1 MTILDEAIQHIDHLL
16 EDLSILLQE
25 GSEAADTHEQ
35 LAPAV
40 EPQIKAA
47 KAVKAGKGSKPPAA
61 GARPSDD
68 FAKANLQ
75 VARVLSVDGSSI
87 PSEKLY
93 KLQLDVGGN
102 ETRQV
107 VAGLKMFVP
116 AEQLRDSLVVA
127 ILNLKPAKLAGVM
140 SEAMVLAA
148 EVLQGPA
155 PSVRLLRPPE
165 GSQPGDKLYR
175 SRNCPQSYPKTLK
188 SDLWRGFAPDLIV
201 MDGKATFQKEPLVT
215 DRGCVTA
222 DVPDGAKIR

>member
-1 MTILDEAIQHIDHLL
+1 ML
-16 EDLSILLQE
+16 
-25 GSEAADTHEQ
+25 
-35 LAPAV
+35 
-40 EPQIKAA
+40 
-47 KAVKAGKGSKPPAA
+47 
-61 GARPSDD
+61 
-68 FAKANLQ
+68 LQ

-107 VAGLKMFVP
+107 VAGLKMFVT

-155 PSVRLLRPPE
+155 PSVRLLRPPGGLPPPCFNDAHSGLSLLRHHCFLVDLPPHRCAEASLCLPLLPSACCKHLILDSPQALAE
-165 GSQPGDKLYR
+165 GLQSTLGSLEQPLPASSQLAISDNASCYLIA
-175 SRNCPQSYPKTLK
+175 SRCCRGLPAWRQAVPQQELSTVIPQNLEV
-188 SDLWRGFAPDLIV
+188 R
-201 MDGKATFQKEPLVT
+201 PLARV
-215 DRGCVTA
+215 CA
-222 DVPDGAKIR
+222 

>member
-75 VARVLSVDGSSI
+75 
-87 PSEKLY
+87 
-93 KLQLDVGGN
+93 LDVGGN

-155 PSVRLLRPPE
+155 PSVRLLRPP
-165 GSQPGDKLYR
+165 
-175 SRNCPQSYPKTLK
+175 
-188 SDLWRGFAPDLIV
+188 
-201 MDGKATFQKEPLVT
+201 
-215 DRGCVTA
+215 
-222 DVPDGAKIR
+222 